1 MGIQP
6 VALGRH
12 APRQFVLSGPQLD
25 LQIVFTQQKLHSNF
39 VGYVH

>member
-6 VALGRH
+6 VTLGRR
-12 APRQFVLSGPQLD
+12 APRQFVLSGPQTH
-25 LQIVFTQQKLHSNF
+25 LQIVYTQQKLHSNL